1 MKSYNQLKED
11 VESLYL
17 KEWERSDEEF
27 KKGWIEVYSKVYD
40 IELDEEHLSEIA
52 PAIPLGYGAMAAFP
66 WVKAAALT
74 GGAYLASKVP
84 EYLQKR
90 KAKIDQEN
98 WLKGNKLKKGETQTS
113 GNTTTGVNKSY
124 TPSGNNKNNK
134 NNGGGKFPWKTTL
147 GVAGA
152 GTAVNQLSTDK
163 DKNIEKNYTNNN
175 SSNNS
180 KSPPK
185 FINGKPNTSDYNVY
199 KNNKKIN

>member
-52 PAIPLGYGAMAAFP
+52 PAIPLGMAAFP

-90 KAKIDQEN
+90 KNKKEMEN
-98 WLKGNKLKKGETQTS
+98 WLQKGEFSTS
-113 GNTTTGVNKSY
+113 GNQESGINKSY
-124 TPSGNNKNNK
+124 KPPGNNKNNG
-134 NNGGGKFPWKTTL
+134 NGKGKLTKAVTVTALGGSA
-147 GVAGA
+147 VAG
-152 GTAVNQLSTDK
+152 LSGNKDNKIETDYK
-163 DKNIEKNYTNNN
+163 KNINKN
-175 SSNNS
+175 SSNGS
-180 KSPPK
+180 SSSSSSHRKPDGSLKKGYSIKS
-185 FINGKPNTSDYNVY
+185 Y
-199 KNNKKIN
+199 

>member
-40 IELDEEHLSEIA
+40 IELNEDAGVLSLGV
-52 PAIPLGYGAMAAFP
+52 PAAVAAYP
-66 WVKAAALT
+66 WVKAAVLA
-74 GGAYLASKVP
+74 GGAYAASKIP
-84 EYLQKR
+84 GYLQKR
-90 KAKIDQEN
+90 KDKIDQEN

-124 TPSGNNKNNK
+124 TPPGNNKNNK

-163 DKNIEKNYTNNN
+163 DKDIENKYTKKNN
-175 SSNNS
+175 STKNS
-180 KSPPK
+180 SSPPL
-185 FINGKPNTSDYNVY
+185 FNNGRPNTDAYNVF
-199 KNNKKIN
+199 KNGQRIK

>member
-52 PAIPLGYGAMAAFP
+52 PAIPLGMAAFP

-90 KAKIDQEN
+90 KNKKEMEN
-98 WLKGNKLKKGETQTS
+98 WLQKGEFSTS
-113 GNTTTGVNKSY
+113 GNQESGINKSY
-124 TPSGNNKNNK
+124 KPPGNNKNNK
-134 NNGGGKFPWKTTL
+134 NNGNGKGKLTKAVTVTALGGSA
-147 GVAGA
+147 VAG
-152 GTAVNQLSTDK
+152 LSGNKDNKIETDYK
-163 DKNIEKNYTNNN
+163 KNINKN
-175 SSNNS
+175 SSNGS
-180 KSPPK
+180 SSSSSSHRKPDGSLKKGYSIKS
-185 FINGKPNTSDYNVY
+185 Y
-199 KNNKKIN
+199 

>member
-124 TPSGNNKNNK
+124 TPPGNNKNN
-134 NNGGGKFPWKTTL
+134 NGKGKFPWKTTL

-185 FINGKPNTSDYNVY
+185 FINGKPNTRDYNVY